1 MRMRGP
7 LQPHSIECIATTPFH
22 NENTDYQAR
31 AKYNAPYELTT
42 NHLKRPGIS
51 LLDPTARTKTKALAD
66 DKDHERKSVATG

>member
-22 NENTDYQAR
+22 NENTAHEAR

-42 NHLKRPGIS
+42 NHLKRPGI
-51 LLDPTARTKTKALAD
+51 LQLDPTAGTETKALAD
-66 DKDHERKSVATG
+66 NKDHERKSVTTG